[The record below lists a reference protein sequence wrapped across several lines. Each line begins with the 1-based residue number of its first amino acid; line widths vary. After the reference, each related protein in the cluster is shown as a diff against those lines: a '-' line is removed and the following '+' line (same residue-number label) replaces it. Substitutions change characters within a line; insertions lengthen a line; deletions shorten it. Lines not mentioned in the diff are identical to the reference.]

1 MMQDD
6 RNGTP
11 GLAMLHHGGGSLC
24 RPCPDS
30 RLALQPVSRSQRGES
45 EADRSLASADCR
57 RIYKGSVNSGDNLQ
71 AARVCTLG
79 CAGKTPRR
87 AKHSQGFHSS
97 CKKKKHTNIKR

>member
-1 MMQDD
+1 ME
-6 RNGTP
+6 RRGRRCYITAEAHRA
-11 GLAMLHHGGGSLC
+11 GRA
-24 RPCPDS
+24 PDS
-30 RLALQPVSRSQRGES
+30 RLALEPVSRSQRGES

-87 AKHSQGFHSS
+87 AKTLAGLPL
-97 CKKKKHTNIKR
+97 KL